1 MPQDRVLVTPLLLF
15 VLVALA
21 AAGAALF
28 MSVNSAH
35 AEVTGPCVASI
46 AGVDVAG
53 VDSGNRDHDIHV
65 SQDQSVAI
73 GAVSP
78 VGFAS
83 HKIMLEFAGQRWT
96 VSDEDDG
103 GSNSWS
109 GTVNVDDYA
118 TWGVGLYK
126 VIGVST
132 LVDGSTCE
140 GAATVDVDGNPL
152 TTVAGAGAAAVL
164 AVGTV
169 GALATTTVAAAR
181 NPGPLGRYDDV
192 WQGLDRVSDA
202 RAEQQAQDE
211 AAREA
216 AERAR
221 KREAATNILTFLDAG
236 YTGMA
241 VQALGCVCFAAIALI
256 MTPLMALTGGGAGG
270 EGEPTEAAQPT
281 GGDES
286 GPGKPA
292 GPAERNE
299 PTRLPRAPWL
309 PRITLLGLVSG
320 LIAGAGAV
328 VLLQQYSIQYPT
340 LGVIITWVLV
350 GMAVY
355 GIVLPTIGYTISWMR
370 VNGRISRL
378 EKELQ

>member
-28 MSVNSAH
+28 MSVSSAH

-53 VDSGNRDHDIHV
+53 VDSGNRVHDIHV
-65 SQDQSVAI
+65 SQDQSVAV

-140 GAATVDVDGNPL
+140 GAATVDVGGNPL
-152 TTVAGAGAAAVL
+152 TTVVGASAVAL
-164 AVGTV
+164 TAVGTV
-169 GALATTTVAAAR
+169 GALATGAAAATR
-181 NPGPLGRYDDV
+181 SPGPLSEWGVLGDMTADAWREDKARRRREEETSRETVERFV
-192 WQGLDRVSDA
+192 WNPFVDF
-202 RAEQQAQDE
+202 
-211 AAREA
+211 
-216 AERAR
+216 
-221 KREAATNILTFLDAG
+221 I
-236 YTGMA
+236 
-241 VQALGCVCFAAIALI
+241 GCLCFAAIALI
-256 MTPLMALTGGGAGG
+256 MTPLMAITGGSAGG
-270 EGEPTEAAQPT
+270 TPSGSDEPEPRT
-281 GGDES
+281 GDG
-286 GPGKPA
+286 GA
-292 GPAERNE
+292 
-299 PTRLPRAPWL
+299 TRLPRAPWL
-309 PRITLLGLVSG
+309 PRVTLVGLVSG
-320 LIAGAGAV
+320 LLAGAGSV
-328 VLLQQYSIQYPT
+328 VLMQQYSIEYPT
-340 LGVIITWVLV
+340 LAVVLRTVIVTMVIGGL
-350 GMAVY
+350 
-355 GIVLPTIGYTISWMR
+355 VLPTIGYTISWLR
-370 VNGRISRL
+370 INGRISRL
-378 EKELQ
+378 EKEIQ